1 MAYQTLYLRWRPS
14 GFDTLVGQAPVKQA
28 LMNAL
33 TSGRIAHAYLFTGP
47 RGTGKTTTA
56 RIFAKALNC
65 QHGPT
70 DQPCGQCLNCRQ
82 IAEGS
87 AMDVQELDAA
97 SNRGVE
103 DIKNLN
109 KNVDFAPVSC
119 RYKVYIIDEAHMLTA
134 EACNALLKTL
144 EEPPAHVVFILATTE
159 PQKILPT
166 IHSRCQRFDFRPIT
180 QVEIVEHLQKVAD
193 GSDIKAE
200 RDALEL
206 IAAASEGG
214 MRDALS
220 LLEQCGVMAETVTTE
235 TVRSVRGIIGRE
247 VLRELV
253 GALGRR
259 EVAAALEIFDR
270 LLMQGKDIKQI
281 LEELSG
287 YLRALLLYKAA
298 PSYAAI
304 YVTDTAEELA
314 VLSACYT
321 GERILAAQEII
332 HQAVNELR
340 FTAKGRITAEMC
352 LYDLCRENERTL
364 KVLAARVEHLERELA
379 LYKQQGGGS
388 LLRPESRSGQAL
400 DKQAPDKLRPG
411 VSPAANTAVR
421 TASED
426 KKTAPAAESAT
437 DPAPVKEAPPK
448 PATQKKRDSRSAV
461 AGVYAIPEETKP
473 AAQRK
478 VDTESVSAKGQA
490 EQQAKI
496 PQGNFASFTPYGG
509 DWAEGDE
516 YWTKTLEILRRER
529 KNAIASCAANA
540 SVLAYENKVL
550 TLGFK
555 MKFLCDRLQK
565 SDYRQ
570 VIEEILLRVA
580 RSSIQLQCVLD
591 EGEIGTQNSKPNG
604 RGRDGADA
612 AEVTS
617 VKRATA
623 TRPASDKPKRIPR
636 IPALSSEDEEP
647 AVEKK
652 SLPESIPAAAAG
664 IATEQE
670 PNSAE
675 PTDTQVADSTK
686 KAMEMFHATLHKV

>member
-1 MAYQTLYLRWRPS
+1 MSYQTLYLRWRPS

-28 LMNAL
+28 LMNSL

-70 DQPCGQCLNCRQ
+70 DRPCGQCLNCRQ
-82 IAEGS
+82 ITEGS

-180 QVEIVEHLQKVAD
+180 HNEIVEHLQKVAA
-193 GSDIKAE
+193 GSDIEADKE
-200 RDALEL
+200 ALEL
-206 IAAASEGG
+206 IAAVSEGG

-235 TVRSVRGIIGRE
+235 TVRSVRGIVGRE
-247 VLRELV
+247 ILRELV
-253 GALGRR
+253 GAIGRR

-298 PSYAAI
+298 PSYSAI
-304 YVTDTAEELA
+304 YVTDTEEA
-314 VLSACYT
+314 LSGISSCYT

-340 FTAKGRITAEMC
+340 FTAKGRIAAEMC
-352 LYDLCRENERTL
+352 LYDLCRENQRTI
-364 KVLAARVEHLERELA
+364 KALAARIQRLEEELSLYKRQNAQQGHDLERSEATSNAKPELSQA
-379 LYKQQGGGS
+379 DVSLTKQEQKPTEQYQPKIETATVTEAAPQED
-388 LLRPESRSGQAL
+388 RPQE
-400 DKQAPDKLRPG
+400 
-411 VSPAANTAVR
+411 
-421 TASED
+421 
-426 KKTAPAAESAT
+426 
-437 DPAPVKEAPPK
+437 
-448 PATQKKRDSRSAV
+448 
-461 AGVYAIPEETKP
+461 
-473 AAQRK
+473 
-478 VDTESVSAKGQA
+478 
-490 EQQAKI
+490 
-496 PQGNFASFTPYGG
+496 NFAAFTPYSGC
-509 DWAEGDE
+509 WAEGDE
-516 YWTKTLEILRRER
+516 YWTKTLEILRLER

-540 SVLAYENKVL
+540 TVLAYENKVL

-565 SDYRQ
+565 PDYSQ

-580 RSSIQLQCVLD
+580 RSPIRLQCV
-591 EGEIGTQNSKPNG
+591 I
-604 RGRDGADA
+604 DA
-612 AEVTS
+612 GKKTS
-617 VKRATA
+617 Q
-623 TRPASDKPKRIPR
+623 
-636 IPALSSEDEEP
+636 
-647 AVEKK
+647 K
-652 SLPESIPAAAAG
+652 SRSAAG
-664 IATEQE
+664 EQE
-670 PNSAE
+670 KNGGDKSIFSVATGVTHSSQKQESSPGASGSDSKKEQAE
-675 PTDTQVADSTK
+675 ASNVPLQKFVPHIENALAVRKGAISEESGVRQVADSTK
-686 KAMEMFHATLHKV
+686 KAMEMFGATLHKV

>member
-193 GSDIKAE
+193 GSEIKAE

-304 YVTDTAEELA
+304 YVTDTAEKLA

-400 DKQAPDKLRPG
+400 DKQAPDELRPG

-437 DPAPVKEAPPK
+437 DLAPVKEAPPK

-461 AGVYAIPEETKP
+461 AGVYATPEETKP
-473 AAQRK
+473 AAQRN
-478 VDTESVSAKGQA
+478 VDLESASAKGES
-490 EQQAKI
+490 EQQEKI

-591 EGEIGTQNSKPNG
+591 EGEIGAQNNKPNG

-623 TRPASDKPKRIPR
+623 TRPASDKTKRLPR

-652 SLPESIPAAAAG
+652 SLPEPIPVAAAG